1 MTRAIAYPS
10 SSRSEG
16 RLLTLVLGLAILV
29 TLAPVAR
36 LFHEGLTAGGG
47 LNPGFLAE
55 VLAKPATR
63 SALWHSLVTAG
74 LGTLISVLIGGVF
87 AFLVALTDLRRKAA
101 LVFCL
106 MIPMMIPPQI
116 TALSWTQVMGPSSVF
131 LKTLGLAPPLGAP
144 QPLYSPGGI
153 ILLLGIQHTSI
164 IFLTLR
170 AGLRAIPQDA
180 VEAARI
186 SGARGLRI
194 WWQVVLPLTLPSL
207 LGGIAITFVTALGN
221 FGIPAMLGIPAGYAT
236 LPTLIYQRLAGLGTA
251 VLAEVAVLAMLIG
264 AVAIAG
270 ILLQRFFQRRQRLH
284 LTGPGGRALMIPLGR
299 ARLPVEIALWLV
311 IAAILV
317 LPMAGLLATSLVPAY
332 GVPLRLDTLSL
343 DGWHEALFRQPAT
356 RRAFVN
362 SFLLSAG
369 AAALLG
375 NRAAARLAMK
385 QFEGA
390 LADAEAAVKLDAGWA
405 KGHFRRGQALAGL
418 ERWADARAAF
428 EEVLRIVS
436 PVHAFFRT
444 ADCDTEVAGYPIPD
458 GAKIHCCLGAANLDP
473 EKWPETRIIFT
484 DTETS
489 NWTWD
494 PVARQFFWHR
504 FFSHQPDLNFENP
517 AVREAI
523 HQLEDVIAAEDTR
536 RAAKLCANYGITTR
550 RISLHEHNEASR
562 TPSILA
568 RLSRGETVA
577 GVSDAGPPLI
587 SDSGSGVTQ
596 AVLD

>member
-284 LTGPGGRALMIPLGR
+284 LTGSGGRALMIPLGR

-369 AAALLG
+369 AAALLMALCLPLAWLMERHKTRAG
-375 NRAAARLAMK
+375 QLFDSLLDLPYALPGVVLAIAMILLLINLPFTEATLYGTIWIIFLAYLARFLAVMFRPVQSSLRQLDPAMDEAARAVGAPLWRRLRDIILPLSAPAAAA
-385 QFEGA
+385 GA
-390 LADAEAAVKLDAGWA
+390 ILVFLTAFNELTVS
-405 KGHFRRGQALAGL
+405 ALLWSSG
-418 ERWADARAAF
+418 
-428 EEVLRIVS
+428 
-436 PVHAFFRT
+436 
-444 ADCDTEVAGYPIPD
+444 TET
-458 GAKIHCCLGAANLDP
+458 LGVVICNLD
-473 EKWPETRIIFT
+473 
-484 DTETS
+484 DS
-489 NWTWD
+489 
-494 PVARQFFWHR
+494 
-504 FFSHQPDLNFENP
+504 
-517 AVREAI
+517 
-523 HQLEDVIAAEDTR
+523 
-536 RAAKLCANYGITTR
+536 
-550 RISLHEHNEASR
+550 
-562 TPSILA
+562 
-568 RLSRGETVA
+568 GETVMA
-577 GVSDAGPPLI
+577 SAVAMTIVLVVMFLMAVIQLTSRHLPKGVVPWQS
-587 SDSGSGVTQ
+587 
-596 AVLD
+596 

>member
-284 LTGPGGRALMIPLGR
+284 LTGSGGRPLMIPLGR

-369 AAALLG
+369 AAALLMALCLPLAWLMERHKTRAG
-375 NRAAARLAMK
+375 QLFDSLLDLPYALPGVVLAIAMILLMINLPFTEATLYGTIWIIFLAYLARFLAVMFRPVQSSLRQLDPAMDEAARAVGAPLWRRLRDIILPLSAPAAAA
-385 QFEGA
+385 GA
-390 LADAEAAVKLDAGWA
+390 ILVFLTAFNELTVS
-405 KGHFRRGQALAGL
+405 ALLWSSG
-418 ERWADARAAF
+418 
-428 EEVLRIVS
+428 
-436 PVHAFFRT
+436 
-444 ADCDTEVAGYPIPD
+444 TET
-458 GAKIHCCLGAANLDP
+458 LGVVIFNLD
-473 EKWPETRIIFT
+473 
-484 DTETS
+484 DS
-489 NWTWD
+489 
-494 PVARQFFWHR
+494 
-504 FFSHQPDLNFENP
+504 
-517 AVREAI
+517 
-523 HQLEDVIAAEDTR
+523 
-536 RAAKLCANYGITTR
+536 
-550 RISLHEHNEASR
+550 
-562 TPSILA
+562 
-568 RLSRGETVA
+568 GETVMA
-577 GVSDAGPPLI
+577 SAVAMTIVLVVMFLMAVIQLTSRHLPKGVVPWQS
-587 SDSGSGVTQ
+587 
-596 AVLD
+596 